1 MNDTRIGIYLVSA
14 FMAVVSSAAFA
25 AEEML
30 PSEYYKTTILP
41 KASGVYEYQEN
52 VFVHSKAVYESK
64 KPSAKNKALTQ
75 ATYETG
81 TLLRRWAIDLTA
93 PERTAKES
101 LTAQERRIKQLLD
114 GVDGYWQFPDW
125 NINTALQCVMDGRE
139 GNEYVVGL
147 VGEKALLVSQIP
159 AAYRMPCTSERLKKV
174 LPIVAQ
180 RKMKGTGAEG
190 FMKMCGAWDL
200 VKSDGVAQDK
210 IADYKGVNDEIGQ
223 YVQSSPLV
231 KTMAEEIAALSVP
244 QVVTNRTSV
253 MNAQGTALTEKIEI
267 VKVTRFPRMQRL
279 FLNCL
284 AETNYP
290 TARLPSGTAAI
301 AGVQNP
307 KATVDEQEKL
317 IRAAL
322 CDSPGDK
329 ELWNYFGRVL
339 MSKND
344 NLGAIICF
352 RNALKLDA
360 RFVYPIVN
368 LARAYKALG
377 RNSLSLGTAVVGR
390 GLATDA
396 WSIRELDKIFWEGT
410 ADPSKEPELTPPP
423 PSAQLKPKANLGP
436 SPATEPSRGFSASE
450 VNTELD
456 F

>member
-1 MNDTRIGIYLVSA
+1 MNDTRVGICLVSA
-14 FMAVVSSAAFA
+14 FMMVVSSAALA

-30 PSEYYKTTILP
+30 PSEYYKTAILP
-41 KASGVYEYQEN
+41 KESGVYEYQGKL
-52 VFVHSKAVYESK
+52 FVHSKAAYESK
-64 KPSAKNKALTQ
+64 KPSAKNKAMAQ
-75 ATYETG
+75 ATYGTG

-101 LTAQERRIKQLLD
+101 LTALESRIKQLLD

-147 VGEKALLVSQIP
+147 VGEKTLLVSQIP
-159 AAYRMPCTSERLKKV
+159 AAYRMPCTSERLRKA

-180 RKMKGTGAEG
+180 RKMKGADAED
-190 FMKMCGAWDL
+190 FMKTCGAWDL
-200 VKSDGVAQDK
+200 VKTTGVAPDK
-210 IADYKGVNDEIGQ
+210 IADYKSVNNEIGQ
-223 YVQSSPLV
+223 YLQSSPLA
-231 KTMAEEIAALSVP
+231 KAMSEEASVLSVP

-253 MNAQGTALTEKIEI
+253 MNAQGTALTEKLEI
-267 VKVTRFPRMQRL
+267 VKVTRFPRLQKL
-279 FLNCL
+279 FLNCS

-307 KATVDEQEKL
+307 KATVDEQGKL

-329 ELWNYFGRVL
+329 ELWNYFGRIL
-339 MSKND
+339 MSKGD

-368 LARAYKALG
+368 LARAYKELGKDAL
-377 RNSLSLGTAVVGR
+377 SFGTAVVGR
-390 GLATDA
+390 GLAIDA
-396 WSIRELDKIFWEGT
+396 WSVRELDKILWEG
-410 ADPSKEPELTPPP
+410 AVDSSKEPGPAPTPP
-423 PSAQLKPKANLGP
+423 AQLKPNPK
-436 SPATEPSRGFSASE
+436 PAPVAKPAEGFSASE